1 MATMNGGAPPTLET
15 VAAHAGVSRA
25 TVSRVINHSPKV
37 SVEVREAVE
46 AAIGELGYVPNRA
59 ARTLVTRRTD
69 SLAMIVP
76 EPDAFFFADPYLTT
90 MVTEVNRSLDATELQ
105 LVLVMQGDGN
115 DTPENGRMRRYVTS
129 GHVDGVIL
137 VSVHEANPLPGILIG
152 AGIPAVHGGRPTSSR
167 LILPYVDVDNVLG
180 ARQATE
186 HLLALDR
193 RRVASIAG
201 PADMTA
207 GQDRLE
213 GYRGALAAAGLAPN
227 VRQGDFT
234 EASGYRAARALL
246 EADPGLDA
254 LFAAS
259 DLMARGALRALREAG
274 RRVPDDVAVVG
285 FDDLGVAEAC
295 DPPLTSVRQPIAQVA
310 RELVRMLRDLIDGRP
325 VESVTLPTSLTRRAS
340 A

>member
-37 SVEVREAVE
+37 SVEVRAVVE
-46 AAIGELGYVPNRA
+46 AAIVELGYVPNRA

-69 SLAMIVP
+69 SLAMIIP

-90 MVTEVNRSLDATELQ
+90 MVTEVNRALDATELQ
-105 LVLVMQGDGN
+105 LVLVMQGAGN
-115 DTPENGRMRRYVTS
+115 DTPEHGRMRRYVTS

-137 VSVHEANPLPGILIG
+137 VSVHEANPLPGILVG
-152 AGIPAVHGGRPTSSR
+152 SGIPVVHGGRPTAR
-167 LILPYVDVDNVLG
+167 QLIVPYVDVDNVLG

-186 HLLALDR
+186 HLLALGR
-193 RRVASIAG
+193 RRIATIAG

-207 GQDRLE
+207 GQDRL
-213 GYRGALAAAGLAPN
+213 
-227 VRQGDFT
+227 
-234 EASGYRAARALL
+234 SGYRAAVEAAGAVSVVGRGDFTESSGYDAARALL
-246 EADPGLDA
+246 DADPKLDA
-254 LFAAS
+254 VFAAS
-259 DLMARGALRALREAG
+259 DLMARGALRALREGG
-274 RRVPDDVAVVG
+274 RRVPDDVAIIG

-310 RELVRMLRDLIDGRP
+310 RELVRLLRDLIDGAR
-325 VESVTLPTSLTRRAS
+325 VDSVTLPTTLTRRAS